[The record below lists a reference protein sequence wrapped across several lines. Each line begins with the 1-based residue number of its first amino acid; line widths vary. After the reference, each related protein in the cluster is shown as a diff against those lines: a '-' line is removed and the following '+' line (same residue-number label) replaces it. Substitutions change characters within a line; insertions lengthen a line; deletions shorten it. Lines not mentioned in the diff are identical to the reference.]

1 MVNHRQTVLL
11 VEDDPFARRLVKSYL
26 ERMGLLVVEAA
37 DGRSALRRLTE
48 MVPDLT
54 CLDLVLP
61 ECSGYEVCEFIQRT
75 PAIRDTPILVMSGR
89 SLPEDRAH
97 AIEAGA
103 SAYLIKPFTRAEFT
117 KQVDMLLRS
126 SAARRISSQFGVRQ
140 PPLRRATDVPA
151 AKFGRYRRFR
161 NYLSYGVGS
170 LGRHK
175 LLAAVAFA
183 LVVLGTVGSLKV
195 LPADYFVETRIW
207 AQRSQRVAALDDRRR
222 ANQAEADSPTHAAA
236 ETILRRD
243 NLVALIKQTGA
254 IANWKASTFP
264 IPWLKARLIGLVRGR
279 ATDEDVNALAGI
291 LEQKMWAV
299 AGESTVTV
307 GLVWPDG
314 PMAYWLVE
322 AARQS
327 FLEARYVS
335 DISDIAET
343 ISILE
348 GHAKSAGESI
358 EASLKEIQRARE
370 AAAGKRSP
378 QLEPRPRSEPASSEL
393 ARIEGMLAAKWRD
406 IKEVQEFHQ
415 RYSTELQS
423 QNSARLASLKK
434 EEQQLLAEYVKRGGK
449 MEDLATEGRPN
460 VPLDTVR
467 IKRET
472 SRPDDD
478 PSLDGAK
485 ARLNNALSKYERL
498 LERIDGANLELDSA
512 RTTFQQRYT
521 VILPAEM
528 PKKRVTP
535 TVPLMAGLIAALL
548 AAIAAAVAAD
558 LRAGRIVALWQ
569 IEQQLSLPV
578 LGHVPKL
585 SSRGSTGSGTYG
597 GSGTSGS
604 GSKSGSGSSSSG
616 SNGTGTG
623 SSGSSDRSGTTDR
636 SVAKEATGQATAPE
650 AATLRRRFG
659 SSAP

>member
-103 SAYLIKPFTRAEFT
+103 SAFLIKPFTRAEFT
-117 KQVDMLLRS
+117 KQVDLLLRS
-126 SAARRISSQFGVRQ
+126 SAARRISSQFGVR
-140 PPLRRATDVPA
+140 PPPRRRATDVPA
-151 AKFGRYRRFR
+151 AKFGRNFR
-161 NYLSYGVGS
+161 NYLSYAAGS
-170 LGRHK
+170 VGRHK

-183 LVVLGTVGSLKV
+183 LMVLGTLGSLYV

-207 AQRSQRVAALDDRRR
+207 AQRSQPVAALDNRRP
-222 ANQAEADSPTHAAA
+222 ANQTEAESPTRAAS

-254 IANWKASTFP
+254 IANWKMSTFP

-279 ATDEDVNALAGI
+279 ATDEDRVNALAGI
-291 LEQKMWAV
+291 LEQKMWVV
-299 AGESTVTV
+299 AGESTVTI
-307 GLVWPDG
+307 GLIWPDG
-314 PMAYWLVE
+314 PMAYQLVE

-327 FLEARYVS
+327 FREARYVS

-348 GHAKSAGESI
+348 GHAKSARESI
-358 EASLKEIQRARE
+358 EASLEEIQRARE

-378 QLEPRPRSEPASSEL
+378 QVEPRKAEPANSEL
-393 ARIEGMLAAKWRD
+393 AQIQGMLAAKRRD
-406 IKEVQEFHQ
+406 IKEVQGFHQ

-423 QNSARLASLKK
+423 RDSARLASLQK
-434 EEQQLLAEYVKRGGK
+434 EEQQLLAEYVQRGGR
-449 MEDLATEGRPN
+449 MEDLAIEERPKP
-460 VPLDTVR
+460 PLDTVR
-467 IKRET
+467 IRREA
-472 SRPDDD
+472 SSPGDD
-478 PSLDGAK
+478 PSLDAAK
-485 ARLNNALSKYERL
+485 ARLNSALSKYERL
-498 LERIDGANLELDSA
+498 LERIEGANLELDSA
-512 RTTFQQRYT
+512 RTSFTQRYT
-521 VILPAEM
+521 VILPAQM
-528 PKKRVTP
+528 PRKRVTP

-548 AAIAAAVAAD
+548 TAIAAAVVAD
-558 LRAGRIVALWQ
+558 FRAGRIVEVWQ

-578 LGHVPKL
+578 LGHVPKVSL
-585 SSRGSTGSGTYG
+585 AAVANEVTGSAAAPHAE
-597 GSGTSGS
+597 TS
-604 GSKSGSGSSSSG
+604 
-616 SNGTGTG
+616 
-623 SSGSSDRSGTTDR
+623 
-636 SVAKEATGQATAPE
+636 
-650 AATLRRRFG
+650 RRGYRT
-659 SSAP
+659 SAP